1 MNPTFLLLLLL
12 DLFNHLLILNSKFRN
27 ALIRCNNRENNNMF
41 CLSPFPSANLYP
53 VPAGQDTA
61 TVGIKKKAQAIKR
74 ACLINKRTK
83 IFIIPTSYR

>member
-1 MNPTFLLLLLL
+1 
-12 DLFNHLLILNSKFRN
+12 
-27 ALIRCNNRENNNMF
+27 MF

-74 ACLINKRTK
+74 AA
-83 IFIIPTSYR
+83 